1 MNLATV
7 FDNALAHAADDSW
20 QLVATDM
27 GMGFVQQTVIAT
39 EVVEELHDTLHIAA
53 FLAAR
58 EEFAVGES
66 ACAALAK
73 AVVGLGIKSEITVED
88 SDILLALSNLF
99 AALVDDWTNAMFDKR
114 ECSEQARRTRTD
126 DSDTMLGVVH
136 ILEMWWLVERDRCV
150 LGQRCA
156 MLIREHG
163 EVHLELL
170 LASVYRTLYDAV
182 ALLRVVSFLWG

>member
-1 MNLATV
+1 
-7 FDNALAHAADDSW
+7 
-20 QLVATDM
+20 
-27 GMGFVQQTVIAT
+27 
-39 EVVEELHDTLHIAA
+39 
-53 FLAAR
+53 
-58 EEFAVGES
+58 
-66 ACAALAK
+66 
-73 AVVGLGIKSEITVED
+73 
-88 SDILLALSNLF
+88 
-99 AALVDDWTNAMFDKR
+99 MFDKR